1 MTINFD
7 PSQFLWVEK
16 YRPSTID
23 DCILPDRIKRD
34 FQAFVDAQ
42 EFPSLLLHGSAG
54 VGKTTVAK
62 ALCQML
68 GVDWILINASS
79 ERGIDVLRTQISQFA
94 STRSFSDAKF
104 KAVILDEFDQA
115 TPLLQTAMRAAIEE
129 FSKTTVFLFSANYP
143 NKIIDPIHSRC
154 TVINMTPTK
163 QEIPELAAAFAKR
176 VFAILNNEGVDYQKK
191 AIMQLIAKHAPDNRR
206 VLNELQRLAKAGV
219 KIDEEMVAAS
229 SSDVQ
234 IDKLVKTLR
243 DRDFHAM
250 RQWVA
255 QNAGNDVNI
264 LFRKVYDGCQGFL
277 KKEHIPEAIVKIAD
291 YQFRSVTCP
300 DPEINFVAF
309 CLEMMTLDYQER

>member
-115 TPLLQTAMRAAIEE
+115 TPLLQTAMRAAIEK
-129 FSKTTVFLFSANYP
+129 FACKSWCAG
-143 NKIIDPIHSRC
+143 DPARW
-154 TVINMTPTK
+154 K
-163 QEIPELAAAFAKR
+163 
-176 VFAILNNEGVDYQKK
+176 
-191 AIMQLIAKHAPDNRR
+191 
-206 VLNELQRLAKAGV
+206 
-219 KIDEEMVAAS
+219 
-229 SSDVQ
+229 
-234 IDKLVKTLR
+234 
-243 DRDFHAM
+243 
-250 RQWVA
+250 
-255 QNAGNDVNI
+255 
-264 LFRKVYDGCQGFL
+264 
-277 KKEHIPEAIVKIAD
+277 
-291 YQFRSVTCP
+291 
-300 DPEINFVAF
+300 
-309 CLEMMTLDYQER
+309 